1 MALFRVGMKVVCRC
15 EERPTLKDDE
25 LSFPH
30 HLAVL
35 KSIRPVWGGTEFALF
50 HDGHGII
57 EVPARFCRP
66 ADALDVVVLT
76 E

>member
-15 EERPTLKDDE
+15 DVGEQ
-25 LSFPH
+25 

-35 KSIRPVWGGTEFALF
+35 KSIHPVWGGTEFTLF
-50 HDGHGII
+50 HKGRLGTS